1 MWCFEQKGLFA
12 REKVPKWGICK
23 PGARRAGREEG
34 GPAAR
39 VRARNPNSLAFMGG
53 EREPKKPTGRVQ
65 KSPAAKVRARK
76 PNSLA
81 FTGDEREPEKPN
93 GWIQEGPAAKVRAR
107 KPNSLAFMG
116 GEREPDKPAGWVQKS
131 PAAKVRARKP
141 NSLAFTGGE
150 REPDKP
156 AGRTDSGPAGLSAG
170 PSKNKNFE
178 SADRSVRQ
186 FKVFFITY
194 YILFIRKKLT
204 VSLPKRSGGWSDP
217 LRPRHCFPLRSPP
230 PPSHRPRR
238 CQRPHPCR
246 HSESWEYHFP
256 HRRSS

>member
-1 MWCFEQKGLFA
+1 MWRFEQKGLFA

-39 VRARNPNSLAFMGG
+39 VRARNPNSLAFRGG

-65 KSPAAKVRARK
+65 KSLAAKVRARK

-81 FTGDEREPEKPN
+81 FTGGEREPEKPN

-116 GEREPDKPAGWVQKS
+116 GEREPEKPDGWIQEG

-141 NSLAFTGGE
+141 NSLAFMGGE
-150 REPDKP
+150 REPDDSV
-156 AGRTDSGPAGLSAG
+156 GRPNGFRTGRPVSRAFKKQKTLNRRTEASAN
-170 PSKNKNFE
+170 SK
-178 SADRSVRQ
+178 
-186 FKVFFITY
+186 FF
-194 YILFIRKKLT
+194 
-204 VSLPKRSGGWSDP
+204 SLHIISY
-217 LRPRHCFPLRSPP
+217 L
-230 PPSHRPRR
+230 
-238 CQRPHPCR
+238 
-246 HSESWEYHFP
+246 
-256 HRRSS
+256 

>member
-1 MWCFEQKGLFA
+1 MWRFEQKGLFA

-81 FTGDEREPEKPN
+81 FTGGEREPEKPD
-93 GWIQEGPAAKVRAR
+93 GWIQAGPAAKVRAR

-116 GEREPDKPAGWVQKS
+116 GEREPDDS
-131 PAAKVRARKP
+131 
-141 NSLAFTGGE
+141 
-150 REPDKP
+150 
-156 AGRTDSGPAGLSAG
+156 AGRPNGFRNGRPVSRAFKNQKTLNRRTEASAN
-170 PSKNKNFE
+170 SK
-178 SADRSVRQ
+178 
-186 FKVFFITY
+186 FF
-194 YILFIRKKLT
+194 
-204 VSLPKRSGGWSDP
+204 SLHIISY
-217 LRPRHCFPLRSPP
+217 L
-230 PPSHRPRR
+230 
-238 CQRPHPCR
+238 
-246 HSESWEYHFP
+246 
-256 HRRSS
+256 